1 MQGQKFLIQ
10 APELPVYAHMGRRII
25 YSWKEDVPK
34 GYTSANPVTEDG
46 VTKLIN
52 IHKPETVDLTIQ
64 KIWVGADPSD
74 LPDSVILTLTGGE
87 KTRTVE
93 LTGENNWTVTISGL
107 NRNQKG
113 RRIAYAWAESP
124 VPGYT
129 QTGIM
134 TEGNTTIITNT
145 RNKVS
150 TLTIYYQFL
159 DGSTAA
165 PTYTDTLAAG
175 TAYDVASPSVEGYIP
190 VIERVKGTMPG
201 EDVVYIVY
209 YIPKTED
216 AAPAAGTPFG
226 LGGCPAN
233 VGDCME

>member
-1 MQGQKFLIQ
+1 MLEFICLSPIPSPLI
-10 APELPVYAHMGRRII
+10 APCIHTLGTTVALPI
-25 YSWKEDVPK
+25 
-34 GYTSANPVTEDG
+34 
-46 VTKLIN
+46 
-52 IHKPETVDLTIQ
+52 
-64 KIWVGADPSD
+64 
-74 LPDSVILTLTGGE
+74 GGI
-87 KTRTVE
+87 RCC
-93 LTGENNWTVTISGL
+93 
-107 NRNQKG
+107 G
-113 RRIAYAWAESP
+113 RRIAYTWAESP

-134 TEGNTTIITNT
+134 TEGTTTSITNT

-150 TLTIYYQFL
+150 TLTIFYQFL

-175 TAYDVASPSVEGYIP
+175 IAYDVVSPSVEGYIP